1 MRILAIDLAK
11 RTSVACLYNT
21 ETAEAAYRSLPT
33 GPQAFHDLLAEIEP
47 ARLVIEIGPASGW
60 IRDLCE
66 AMAIRLQAAETHGP
80 AWSWRRVKRKSD
92 RADAL
97 KLAQLSAM
105 GQITEVH
112 VPVKH
117 VRQWRMLIGYRRTLV
132 KRRTALKNRI
142 RAILETEA
150 MDLPSGAAGFTGER
164 LEQLR
169 EWAKPMEEAGADE
182 LWRGILHEEL
192 TQFEHVR
199 ERIRSVEARLDALG
213 RAEQRVQQL
222 QSIPGVGA
230 RLSEAV
236 VAVLDEPHRF
246 RRARQVAG
254 YVGLTPRQFQSGSMD
269 RKGRITG
276 AGHRTLRALLVE
288 AAWIALRYNPAAR
301 AVYEQVRR
309 GSPARKKVAIV
320 AVARRLLCWCWA
332 MLRDGTPWRPPVT
345 TSG

>member
-11 RTSVACLYNT
+11 RTSVACIYNT

-33 GPQAFHDLLAEIEP
+33 EPQRFHDLLAEVEP
-47 ARLVIEIGPASGW
+47 ARVVIEIGPASGW

-66 AMAIRLQAAETHGP
+66 AMGLRLQAAETRGP

-92 RADAL
+92 REDAL

-112 VPVKH
+112 VPAKH

-150 MDLPSGAAGFTGER
+150 LDLPPGAAGFTGEG

-169 EWAKPMEEAGADE
+169 AWAVPLAEAAGED
-182 LWRGILHEEL
+182 LWRGMLHEEL
-192 TQFEHVR
+192 TQLEHVR
-199 ERIRSVEARLDALG
+199 DRIRSVEARLDALG
-213 RAEQRVQQL
+213 RAEERVQQL

-236 VAVLDEPHRF
+236 VAVIDDPHRF

-301 AVYEQVRR
+301 AVYERVRR

-320 AVARRLLCWCWA
+320 AVARRLLTWCWA

-345 TSG
+345 ASG